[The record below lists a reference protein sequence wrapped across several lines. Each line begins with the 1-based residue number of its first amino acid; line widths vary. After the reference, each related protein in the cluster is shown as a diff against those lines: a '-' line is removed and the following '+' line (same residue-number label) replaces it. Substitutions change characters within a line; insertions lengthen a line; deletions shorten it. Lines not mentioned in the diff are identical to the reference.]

1 MKELAHRGYSALYP
15 ENTME
20 AFIQAYYKGF
30 DGVETDVHMTR
41 DGHLVLIHDE
51 KINRTSDGKGY
62 VKDMTLSELRQ
73 YNFCYEKS
81 GRYPIPTLKELL
93 EFIQDKDFLV
103 NIELKT
109 DVIHYEGIEEKV
121 YQMVKDYG
129 VENQIYY
136 SSFYLPSVL
145 KIMQLD
151 PEAYVGY
158 LMEKNYKKKTL
169 ELYTNHIQAYHP
181 RYNYLNEKRIKELKE
196 NGICIGTWTVPSRK
210 EYERLKELGVDIIIS
225 NEYLK
230 RG

>member
-145 KIMQLD
+145 KIKQLD

-196 NGICIGTWTVPSRK
+196 NDICIGTWTVPSRK

>member
-196 NGICIGTWTVPSRK
+196 NDICIGTWTVPSRK